1 MQDVTDGAMKNFLKL
16 FSGGFLLLLVALP
29 FETYS
34 QLPDPT
40 RFERDIRRFEQANE
54 SNPPPE
60 GAIVLTGSSSIA
72 RWNNQAAEA
81 LAPLTV
87 IPRGF
92 GGSIM
97 NDVVHY
103 IDRVAIAYKPRAILI
118 YEGDNDTAP
127 GSLIPFNMILGQLQE
142 IIDKIHT
149 ALPET
154 RIYVLSVKPSPVR
167 REVWERVQRLNKS
180 YQQLAD
186 ADPLVHYVDVATPLL
201 DEDGAMQRKLYMRD
215 DLHLNGPGNEIWG
228 ATIKAALM
236 PLEAEYE

>member
-1 MQDVTDGAMKNFLKL
+1 LTKKL
-16 FSGGFLLLLVALP
+16 LTLHFVSVLLLLVALP
-29 FETYS
+29 FEAYS

-40 RFERDIRRFEQANE
+40 RFERDIRRFERDDERNL
-54 SNPPPE
+54 PPE

-72 RWNNQAAEA
+72 RWNNQAAKA

-103 IDRVAIAYKPRAILI
+103 IDRVAITYKPRAIVI

-127 GSLIPFNMILGQLQE
+127 GGFIPLDMITGQLQQV
-142 IIDKIHT
+142 IDRVHT
-149 ALPET
+149 ELPET
-154 RIYVLSVKPSPVR
+154 RVYVLSVKPSR
-167 REVWERVQRLNKS
+167 ARWSAWERVQVLNKR
-180 YQQLAD
+180 YQEIAD
-186 ADPLVHYVDVATPLL
+186 NDPLVYYVDVGTPLL
-201 DEDGAMQRKLYMRD
+201 NADGGLRRDIYMRD
-215 DLHLNGPGNEIWG
+215 DLHLNGTGNEIWG

-236 PLEAEYE
+236 PVESAYEN

>member
-1 MQDVTDGAMKNFLKL
+1 MTKRLPSLRFV
-16 FSGGFLLLLVALP
+16 SVLLLLVALP
-29 FETYS
+29 FEAYS

-40 RFERDIRRFEQANE
+40 RFERDIRGFERDDKR
-54 SNPPPE
+54 NPPPE

-103 IDRVAIAYKPRAILI
+103 IDRVAITYNPRAIVI

-127 GSLIPFNMILGQLQE
+127 GGLISLDMITGQLQQ
-142 IIDKIHT
+142 IIDRIHA

-154 RIYVLSVKPSPVR
+154 RVYVLSVKPSGAR
-167 REVWERVQRLNKS
+167 WSAWERVQVLNRR
-180 YQQLAD
+180 YEAIAD
-186 ADPLVHYVDVATPLL
+186 NDPLVYYVDVGTSLL
-201 DEDGAMQRKLYMRD
+201 NDDGGLRRDIYMRD
-215 DLHLNGPGNEIWG
+215 DIHLNGTGNEIWG

-236 PLEAEYE
+236 PVESAYED